1 MIQFLYQ
8 NTERI
13 VFMFCMRCGQQLPDD
28 ANFCFKCGNSTVF
41 DSICTPKSDWEANR
55 DTIVEPVAESEAT
68 LDTKSDITPVTDSN
82 VESVAYTL
90 IKPKTNK
97 SIFNKTSLFVK
108 NIWADKKKRYLSLGV
123 LMIIIIAAIIVIVA
137 TAKKESVSIPDPE
150 VYFSLSLYEEDKYD
164 SKKYYTYRITD
175 DGDYSD
181 AVLAYVEM
189 LRYDFD
195 FLLTNTENESSF
207 TNYFFIGECDS
218 ELEIRYY
225 YGSYSAISFVTSK
238 NIKFE
243 PLATYSGSTTPTLQN
258 SEGCTTSTDSPTVSY
273 NSYTATEATSA
284 PIISSTEFK
293 DREPDY
299 LPDFLVCDTTNTFRH
314 YHSWLTSDDT
324 PLLGISYVSEDPNA
338 KSEVKN
344 YLNVLYEMGYKLD
357 ETYSNSEK
365 YYLYHDDIESPTLK
379 YTKGQLEIDAINSSN
394 NEVSYIYI
402 KVPKA
407 IIVEGFEN
415 TYDEE
420 VAQEKERQSNN
431 TSSSSASGGSSGGST
446 ASLNKDL
453 YDVKS
458 RCGVCGGDGDCNTCG
473 GDGKLYSSAADKEN
487 RNCYSCSGRG
497 HCKSC
502 GGDGWVGEN

>member
-1 MIQFLYQ
+1 
-8 NTERI
+8 
-13 VFMFCMRCGQQLPDD
+13 MFCMHCGQQLPDD
-28 ANFCFKCGNSTVF
+28 ANFCFKCGNSTVITSISTPETEQKT
-41 DSICTPKSDWEANR
+41 DSATL
-55 DTIVEPVAESEAT
+55 VEPVVENETTPDTELES
-68 LDTKSDITPVTDSN
+68 TPAADSE
-82 VESVAYTL
+82 VEPKTTTL
-90 IKPKTNK
+90 IKPKTNE
-97 SIFNKTSLFVK
+97 SIFNKISLSFK
-108 NIWADKKKRYLSLGV
+108 NIWADKKKRYIGLGG
-123 LMIIIIAAIIVIVA
+123 LMLIIIAVIIIIVA
-137 TAKKESVSIPDPE
+137 TPKKESVTIPDPE
-150 VYFSLSLYEEDKYD
+150 VYFSLSLYEEDRYD

-181 AVLAYVEM
+181 AVLAYVEL

-195 FLLTNTENESSF
+195 FLLTNTEDESSF
-207 TNYFFIGECDS
+207 TNYYFIGKNDS

-225 YGSYSAISFVTSK
+225 YGSYNAISFATSK

-243 PLATYSGSTTPTLQN
+243 SLATYSGSTAPTLQN
-258 SEGCTTSTDSPTVSY
+258 NEEYSTATDSATISY
-273 NSYTATEATSA
+273 NSYASTEATSA

-324 PLLGISYVSEDPNA
+324 PLLGLSYVSDDPNA
-338 KSEVKN
+338 KSEVEN
-344 YLNVLYEMGYKLD
+344 YLNALYEMGYKLD
-357 ETYSNSEK
+357 ETYSNGEK
-365 YYLYHDDIESPTLK
+365 YYLYHDDIDSPTLK
-379 YTKGQLEIDAINSSN
+379 YTKGQIEIDAINSSN

-407 IIVEGFEN
+407 IVVEGFEN

-420 VAQEKERQSNN
+420 MAEEKERQSSN
-431 TSSSSASGGSSGGST
+431 TSSSSVSGGTSGGST

-497 HCKSC
+497 SCKSC